1 MPRTIRGENQAVRP
15 LDGIRVV
22 DLTSSLAGPTCTQV
36 LVALGADVVKVERP
50 GAGDE
55 ARDWGPP
62 MFPGGSAMFFA
73 ANAGKRSLVLDLK
86 APEGREA
93 LLRLADRADVV
104 VASLRPGAAGRLS
117 LDAATL
123 RARNPRLVHC
133 TLGAYGRG
141 PLGDLAGY
149 DPLMQAFSGILSVT
163 GERESAGVRVG
174 VSLVDYGAG
183 AWAALAILAALR
195 QRDETGA
202 GATVELSLLE
212 TALSLVGYHLTR
224 FLHDGSVP
232 GRHGTAFP
240 LIAPYEVFAT
250 SDGALMIAAANDR
263 LFRSLCA
270 ALQEPSLADDPRF
283 ATNPLR
289 LEHRA
294 ELIDALAALIAG
306 RETEGLLAEL
316 HTRGVPAAPVQDVAE
331 VARHRQV
338 EALGILEQLD
348 GGATVGVPF
357 ALDGERPG
365 YGARAPL
372 LGEHSEEILREAG
385 YSDAEVA
392 ALVAA
397 GVTGNGPA
405 R

>member
-1 MPRTIRGENQAVRP
+1 MQPP
-15 LDGIRVV
+15 LHATRVI

-73 ANAGKRSLVLDLK
+73 SNAGKRSLVLDLK
-86 APEGREA
+86 APAGREV
-93 LLRLADRADVV
+93 LLRLAGEADVV
-104 VASLRPGAAGRLS
+104 VASLRPGAAERLG

-163 GERESAGVRVG
+163 GEHEAEGVRVG

-195 QRDETGA
+195 QRDLTGE

-250 SDGALMIAAANDR
+250 RDGALMIAAANDR

-270 ALQEPSLADDPRF
+270 ALDEPSLADAPRF

-294 ELIDALAALIAG
+294 ELIEALAARIAA
-306 RETEGLLAEL
+306 RETEPLLAAL
-316 HTRGVPAAPVQDVAE
+316 QAGGVPAAPVQDVAE
-331 VARHRQV
+331 VARHPQV
-338 EALGILEQLD
+338 AALGILERLD
-348 GGATVGVPF
+348 GGTSVGVPF
-357 ALDGERPG
+357 SLDGKRPA
-365 YGARAPL
+365 YGTPAPR

-385 YSDAEVA
+385 YSEAEVA

-397 GVTGNGPA
+397 GVAGNGPA

>member
-1 MPRTIRGENQAVRP
+1 MRP
-15 LDGIRVV
+15 LEGVRVV

-86 APEGREA
+86 APAGREA

-104 VASLRPGAAGRLS
+104 VASLRPGAAERLG

-195 QRDETGA
+195 QRDLTGE

-263 LFRSLCA
+263 LFRSLCT
-270 ALQEPSLADDPRF
+270 ALDEPSLADDARF

-294 ELIDALAALIAG
+294 ELIEALAVRIAPPRDRAAARRAPRRAASPRLRSRTSPRSHG
-306 RETEGLLAEL
+306 
-316 HTRGVPAAPVQDVAE
+316 TRRSRRWGSSSASTAA
-331 VARHRQV
+331 
-338 EALGILEQLD
+338 
-348 GGATVGVPF
+348 TSVGVPF
-357 ALDGERPG
+357 SLDGERPA
-365 YGARAPL
+365 YGAPAPR
-372 LGEHSEEILREAG
+372 LGEHSEEVLREAG
-385 YSDAEVA
+385 YSEEEVA

>member
-1 MPRTIRGENQAVRP
+1 MRP
-15 LDGIRVV
+15 LEGVRVV

-36 LVALGADVVKVERP
+36 LVALGADVIKVERP

-62 MFPGGSAMFFA
+62 IFPGGSAMFFA

-86 APEGREA
+86 TPAGREA
-93 LLRLADRADVV
+93 LLRLAGGADVV
-104 VASLRPGAAGRLS
+104 VASLRPGAAERLG
-117 LDAATL
+117 LDVATL

-133 TLGAYGRG
+133 TLGAYGSG

-163 GERESAGVRVG
+163 GEREATGVRVG

-195 QRDETGA
+195 QRDLTGE

-270 ALQEPSLADDPRF
+270 ALDEPSLADDPRF

-294 ELIDALAALIAG
+294 ELIEALAERIRLRESEPLLAALHAG
-306 RETEGLLAEL
+306 
-316 HTRGVPAAPVQDVAE
+316 GVPAAPVQDVAE
-331 VARHRQV
+331 VARHPQV
-338 EALGILEQLD
+338 AALGILERLD
-348 GGATVGVPF
+348 GGTSVGVPF
-357 ALDGERPG
+357 SLDGGRPA
-365 YGARAPL
+365 YGAPAPR
-372 LGEHSEEILREAG
+372 LGEHSEEVLREVG
-385 YSDAEVA
+385 YSEAEVA

-397 GVTGNGPA
+397 GVTGNGPE

>member
-1 MPRTIRGENQAVRP
+1 
-15 LDGIRVV
+15 
-22 DLTSSLAGPTCTQV
+22 
-36 LVALGADVVKVERP
+36 
-50 GAGDE
+50 
-55 ARDWGPP
+55 
-62 MFPGGSAMFFA
+62 
-73 ANAGKRSLVLDLK
+73 
-86 APEGREA
+86 
-93 LLRLADRADVV
+93 
-104 VASLRPGAAGRLS
+104 
-117 LDAATL
+117 
-123 RARNPRLVHC
+123 
-133 TLGAYGRG
+133 
-141 PLGDLAGY
+141 
-149 DPLMQAFSGILSVT
+149 MQAFSGILSVT

-195 QRDETGA
+195 QRELTGE

-250 SDGALMIAAANDR
+250 RDGALMIAAANDR

-270 ALQEPSLADDPRF
+270 ALDEPSLADDPRF

-294 ELIDALAALIAG
+294 ELIEALAERIRLRETEPLLAALHAG
-306 RETEGLLAEL
+306 
-316 HTRGVPAAPVQDVAE
+316 GVPAAPVQDVAE
-331 VARHRQV
+331 VAQHPQV
-338 EALGILEQLD
+338 EALGILERLD
-348 GGATVGVPF
+348 GGTSVGVPF
-357 ALDGERPG
+357 SLDGERPA
-365 YGARAPL
+365 YGAPAPR

-385 YSDAEVA
+385 YSEAEVA